1 LILALIDYEWNQYLG
16 GDRGLSS
23 PHIGDEWTGSVT
35 QLDAIKIRL
44 EGPTNT
50 LRWLN
55 VSSCILTIITLTVRQ
70 KLKMDWFNKDLR
82 REIFLGE
89 QRQSHSKFVMLED
102 ESAAGSTIQAGDTD
116 IPAFDDKFK
125 KD

>member
-1 LILALIDYEWNQYLG
+1 MFSITGLILALIDYEWNQYIN
-16 GDRGLSS
+16 GDRGLSVKGF
-23 PHIGDEWTGSVT
+23 GDKWTGSVD

-44 EGPTNT
+44 EGPTNL

-55 VSSCILTIITLTVRQ
+55 VASCILTILTLSARQ

-89 QRQSHSKFVMLED
+89 QRASHSKFVMLDEGED
-102 ESAAGSTIQAGDTD
+102 A
-116 IPAFDDKFK
+116 DK
-125 KD
+125 